1 VGRRDPEPPERADAG
16 AKPYR
21 APPEPGPEGVR
32 PEGILRLQQEVGN
45 ARVTS
50 MLAAAALLRTPV
62 AEGRL
67 ATPEDPVHHSGEHG
81 LVTVVEDPNDVEVPG
96 APPATPLPPLDPEVA
111 KKVVAMRTVLRNVR
125 PLDEKSTRILE
136 RAVPGA
142 RVVELM
148 KTREQLRKDVWL
160 ADMALRWV
168 VPDAESEQSR
178 RLVATVTA
186 QVESKRVQL
195 EQTQREISGLVK
207 LAGVKDED
215 ALTTYVNDE
224 FPTMFLDRAGEIAY
238 QQLEANRR
246 VVEKEAER
254 FGVTKRH
261 LKLAGDSD
269 DPEEIFRITGTP
281 SAQDAA
287 GMRAAAAELAA
298 LHKATEEAE
307 GNVHP
312 FGHMEDEY
320 DAAQQTGNPDP
331 ANQMPYT
338 NATTAEYEA
347 QQRLGLE
354 YPLLFHADPEKLAA
368 ADSDLQTEAYE
379 QVVQI
384 TKNINETEKSIAY
397 GKLKIWSLREITD
410 ITMLDLGISA
420 DSPLMDAVNAHIK
433 DEESEERL
441 ITIAKAALQIG
452 ASIVA
457 AFATGGVSL
466 VASAISIGLGLDML
480 RDASASYSAE
490 KAASNVAL
498 DPAIADIS
506 VNEPKIM
513 PVALAVVGVVAD
525 AGMLAKAL
533 VALRPA
539 ATALIADGDIARFS
553 GAAHQVLSANEAEA
567 LVNRVSHLPEVV
579 EATTRGAGAGG
590 GVADAAWTHEQIL
603 ELFARAYK
611 RPGPPAGSI
620 TFHATE
626 AEFTEAAR
634 LAGSRHWDTG
644 RLLGFYDRSAG
655 ILHLPPGSSL
665 NTVIHESLH
674 LVAQNNGVREIM
686 GRFLNEGMTEWL
698 ARAEFGPNGVMTG
711 YEANVTFTEML
722 ASRVGAGT
730 LRDAYLHGRWGELRR
745 ALVRLLGSEEQV
757 QHWYGLVRG
766 LGPEGGGAALD
777 EAARM
782 IVAGSM

>member
-1 VGRRDPEPPERADAG
+1 MRRTRRPGRTSLDGDRRTPAPAASSAPAVALVRSLQQTVGNQAVQRLL
-16 AKPYR
+16 
-21 APPEPGPEGVR
+21 APP
-32 PEGILRLQQEVGN
+32 
-45 ARVTS
+45 A
-50 MLAAAALLRTPV
+50 LAAAALLRTPV

-96 APPATPLPPLDPEVA
+96 TPLPPLDPEVA
-111 KKVVAMRTVLRNVR
+111 KQVVAMRTVLRNVR
-125 PLDEKSTRILE
+125 PLDAKSTRILE

-160 ADMALRWV
+160 ADTTVRLLG
-168 VPDAESEQSR
+168 DNAESEEIR

-195 EQTQREISGLVK
+195 EQAQQEISDLVK
-207 LAGVKDED
+207 LAGAKDED
-215 ALTTYVNDE
+215 ALTTYLNDE
-224 FPTMFLDRAGEIAY
+224 FPAMFLDRAGEIAY

-281 SAQDAA
+281 SPQDAA
-287 GMRAAAAELAA
+287 GMRAAAAELAR

-307 GNVHP
+307 ANFHP

-320 DAAQQTGNPDP
+320 GAAQQTGNPDP

-338 NATTAEYEA
+338 NAMTAEYEA
-347 QQRLGLE
+347 QQRLGMQ
-354 YPLLFHADPEKLAA
+354 YPLLFHADPEELAA
-368 ADSDLQTEAYE
+368 AGSNLQMEAYE
-379 QVVQI
+379 QVVQT
-384 TKNINETEKSIAY
+384 TKNIDETEKNIAY
-397 GKLKIWSLREITD
+397 GKLKIWNLREITD
-410 ITMLDLGISA
+410 MTLLDLGISA

-433 DEESEERL
+433 AEESEERL

-466 VASAISIGLGLDML
+466 VASAISVGLGLDML
-480 RDASASYSAE
+480 RDASASYGAE

-506 VNEPKIM
+506 VNQPEIM

-525 AGMLAKAL
+525 AAVLGKAL

-539 ATALIADGDIARFS
+539 AAAVMADGDIARFS
-553 GAAHQVLSANEAEA
+553 GAAHQMLSADEAEA
-567 LVNRVSHLPEVV
+567 LVNRVSHLPEVM
-579 EATTRGAGAGG
+579 EATAHGAGG
-590 GVADAAWTHEQIL
+590 SGGAAEAAWTHDQVL
-603 ELFARAYK
+603 ELFTRAYK
-611 RPGPPAGSI
+611 RPGPVTGSI
-620 TFHATE
+620 TFHKTE

-634 LAGSRHWDTG
+634 LAGSRNWDTG
-644 RLLGFYDRSAG
+644 RLMGFHDPKTG
-655 ILHLPPGSSL
+655 ILHLPPGASL

-674 LVAQNNGVREIM
+674 LAAQNNGVRQIM

-698 ARAEFGPNGVMTG
+698 VRAEFGANAEITG

-722 ASRVGAGT
+722 AGRVGPDT
-730 LRDAYLHGRWGELRR
+730 LRNAYLHGQWGPLRR
-745 ALVRLLGSEEQV
+745 ALVHLLGSEEQV
-757 QHWYGLVRG
+757 QHWYGLMRG
-766 LGPEGGGAALD
+766 LGPEGPGGAALD

>member
-1 VGRRDPEPPERADAG
+1 MVRSLQQTAG
-16 AKPYR
+16 NQAVQR
-21 APPEPGPEGVR
+21 LLAAPPAP
-32 PEGILRLQQEVGN
+32 
-45 ARVTS
+45 
-50 MLAAAALLRTPV
+50 AAAALLRAPV

-67 ATPEDPVHHSGEHG
+67 ATPEDPAHHSGEHG
-81 LVTVVEDPNDVEVPG
+81 LVTVGEDPNDVEVPG
-96 APPATPLPPLDPEVA
+96 TPLPPLDPEVA

-125 PLDEKSTRILE
+125 PLDAKSTRILE

-148 KTREQLRKDVWL
+148 KTREQLRQEISL
-160 ADMALRWV
+160 ADFALRWFGA
-168 VPDAESEQSR
+168 DAESEEIR
-178 RLVATVTA
+178 RFVATVTA

-195 EQTQREISGLVK
+195 EQTQLQIGDLVK
-207 LAGVKDED
+207 LAGVEDED
-215 ALTTYVNDE
+215 ALTAYLNDE
-224 FPTMFLDRAGEIAY
+224 FPAMFLDRAGEIAY

-246 VVEKEAER
+246 VVEQEAER

-269 DPEEIFRITGTP
+269 DPEEIFRMTGTP
-281 SAQDAA
+281 SPQDAA

-298 LHKATEEAE
+298 LHKATEEAQA
-307 GNVHP
+307 NVHP

-331 ANQMPYT
+331 SGQMAYT
-338 NATTAEYEA
+338 KAMTAEHEA
-347 QQRLGLE
+347 RQRLGMT
-354 YPLLFHADPEKLAA
+354 YPLLFNADPGKLAA
-368 ADSDLQTEAYE
+368 ADSDLQSEAYE

-384 TKNINETEKSIAY
+384 TKNINQTEENIAY
-397 GKLKIWSLREITD
+397 GKLKIWNLREITD
-410 ITMLDLGISA
+410 MTMLDLGISA
-420 DSPLMDAVNAHIK
+420 DSPLMDAVNAHIQA
-433 DEESEERL
+433 EESEERL

-466 VASAISIGLGLDML
+466 VASAVSIGLGLDML
-480 RDASASYSAE
+480 RDASASYGAE
-490 KAASNVAL
+490 KAASNVAM

-506 VNEPKIM
+506 VNEPAIM

-539 ATALIADGDIARFS
+539 AVAVMADGDIARFS
-553 GAAHQVLSANEAEA
+553 GAAHQVLSADEAEA
-567 LVNRVSHLPEVV
+567 LVNRVSHLPEVL
-579 EATTRGAGAGG
+579 EATTHGAGASGG
-590 GVADAAWTHEQIL
+590 AADAAWTHDQIL
-603 ELFARAYK
+603 ELFTRAYK

-620 TFHATE
+620 TLHATD
-626 AEFTEAAR
+626 AEFAEAAR
-634 LAGSRHWDTG
+634 LAGSRDWDTG
-644 RLLGFYDRSAG
+644 RLMGFFDRRTG
-655 ILHLPPGSSL
+655 ILHLPPSSSV

-674 LVAQNNGVREIM
+674 LVAQNHGVREIM
-686 GRFLNEGMTEWL
+686 GRFLDEGMTDWL
-698 ARAEFGPNGVMTG
+698 ARAEFGPNAELS
-711 YEANVTFTEML
+711 YEANVTFTELL
-722 ASRVGAGT
+722 ADRVGADT
-730 LRDAYLHGRWGELRR
+730 LRNAYLHGQWAPLRR

-766 LGPEGGGAALD
+766 LGAEETGGAALD

-782 IVAGSM
+782 LVAGSM